1 MVPSYFKK
9 LRAPSTSKKVI
20 NGLYACFHY
29 RAEIFAC
36 LSTSINAEE
45 VLMGT
50 MKVMVGPVIFDV
62 KIIPNLVDEDG
73 TKLNAQISYDHA
85 LITVEENLNPQVQ
98 ALAVMH
104 EAVHAILTQAGYDD
118 HDEKLVEL
126 LAYGITGL
134 IQDNPVEKW
143 VRWD

>member
-1 MVPSYFKK
+1 
-9 LRAPSTSKKVI
+9 
-20 NGLYACFHY
+20 
-29 RAEIFAC
+29 
-36 LSTSINAEE
+36 
-45 VLMGT
+45 MGP
-50 MKVMVGPVIFDV
+50 MKVTVGPVTFDV
-62 KIIPNLVDEDG
+62 KIVPDLVDEIDG
-73 TKLNAQISYDHA
+73 QKLNAQISYDHA